1 MKTGKNPKGYL
12 TRLQMYITID
22 LKGDNI
28 MSNKLTHKKT
38 EQICKEYKDFIDSP
52 FSDGYTVAYL
62 ENKFKMSIEDMR
74 KVYEENRPKSNKLSP
89 EELLKQISSLIH
101 SQSIMSNGKIINNI
115 TELLDDNGY
124 TE

>member
-1 MKTGKNPKGYL
+1 MTDN
-12 TRLQMYITID
+12 
-22 LKGDNI
+22 KGDNI
-28 MSNKLTHKKT
+28 MSNKATHKKT

-52 FSDGYTVAYL
+52 FSDGYTVVYL
-62 ENKFKMSIEDMR
+62 ENKFGMSIEDMR
-74 KVYEENRPKSNKLSP
+74 KIYEENRPKSNKLSP

-101 SQSIMSNGKIINNI
+101 SQSIMSDGKIINNI

>member
-1 MKTGKNPKGYL
+1 MKTGKNPKRYL

-52 FSDGYTVAYL
+52 FSDGYTVVYL
-62 ENKFKMSIEDMR
+62 ENKFGMSIEDMR

-101 SQSIMSNGKIINNI
+101 SQSIMSDGKIINNI
-115 TELLDDNGY
+115 TELLEDNGY

>member
-1 MKTGKNPKGYL
+1 MKTGKNPKRYL
-12 TRLQMYITID
+12 TRLRMYNTID

-28 MSNKLTHKKT
+28 MSNKTTHKKT

-52 FSDGYTVAYL
+52 FSDGYTVVYL
-62 ENKFKMSIEDMR
+62 ENKFGMSIEDMR

-101 SQSIMSNGKIINNI
+101 LQSIMSNGKIINNI

>member
-1 MKTGKNPKGYL
+1 M
-12 TRLQMYITID
+12 R
-22 LKGDNI
+22 
-28 MSNKLTHKKT
+28 NKATHKKT

-74 KVYEENRPKSNKLSP
+74 KIYEENRPKSNKLSP

-101 SQSIMSNGKIINNI
+101 SQSIMSDGKIINNI
-115 TELLDDNGY
+115 TELLEDNGY

>member
-1 MKTGKNPKGYL
+1 
-12 TRLQMYITID
+12 MYNTID

-52 FSDGYTVAYL
+52 FSDGYTVVYL

-74 KVYEENRPKSNKLSP
+74 KIYEENRPKSKLSP

-115 TELLDDNGY
+115 TELLEDNGY